1 MLARGLW
8 SPSSCSGFDPAPRL
22 SVVVGMDWSW
32 STKVLTVAFLQKT
45 VGDPPEG
52 RYDAGP
58 KSASKRLGGLLRP
71 MFLIGLDLVL

>member
-1 MLARGLW
+1 
-8 SPSSCSGFDPAPRL
+8 
-22 SVVVGMDWSW
+22 MDWSW